1 MKRIVYII
9 GVAALVSACASQPSG
24 HCDAYGLNQT
34 EAQQDVVSSINNDND
49 I

>member
-1 MKRIVYII
+1 MKRIIYII
-9 GVAALVSACASQPSG
+9 IVATLVTACASQPSG

-34 EAQQDVVSSINNDND
+34 EAQQDALSSIDND